1 LEQSPED
8 RGGWPTAEVRSHGR
22 GLLLGLIVFLSI
34 IALGE
39 LYALYL
45 NYQNNFFLR
54 QFVSENQT
62 RLLVQATGLFV
73 LGLGAAYLS
82 YLFSQA
88 KPTSRAGRYSRKVL
102 ALSPFIAGT
111 VAFLLWFGGLGSIV
125 GGSTIGFEAYIMIV
139 LLLISLGMILR
150 DRLTFRMALRN
161 FVRRKT
167 SMAIVILGLMIGTA
181 MISGSLVTQ
190 DTFTELFTRGAYYG
204 YGFADEVVYVR
215 NVTSFAYMYFP
226 ASISPSIASQLA
238 NNPQARPF
246 LLGTTPEILD
256 TVSMSDTNTGNVQ
269 SQVTLIGTFSN
280 ASKTLGDFHSS
291 SGSVIPPNFGDT
303 EAVIN
308 DRTARDLNATVGD
321 SVLVYSAIR
330 ATFKIVGIAL
340 SDARGSFSGNDNIFV
355 TINAAQQ
362 LTNHPG
368 SINYIAITN
377 IGGLRGSIQHSQVV
391 GLAANQ
397 TLNSI
402 TPASVY
408 KCKTDPSQAAGPA
421 STLCA
426 YSEKQNSVNSATT
439 SAQSLS
445 SFLIVLSTF
454 VIVAG
459 VVLIVNIFVML
470 AEERKSEM
478 GMSRAVGMRR
488 GQLTKMFLFE
498 GSLYSAGAA
507 FVGVFVGIA
516 IAYVIVYVFATIIAR
531 FFPVNLSEV
540 LASFTFTPESL
551 FTAFTEGL
559 LITYVTILFTSWRV
573 SKLNIIRAIRNIPE
587 PPRGV
592 RTYTAL
598 SLAGIVAIII
608 GTLVF
613 EQSYG
618 AKSAVEALVGPSIVI
633 FGAGLILSRFL
644 PNRYAFSITGIA
656 LLIQWGVPS
665 LSWNNP
671 LIQTYTF
678 GVEIYFAGGIL
689 MVLGGVLLVMYN
701 TDVALKGLHLFY
713 RGRKTLTPI
722 FRTALAYPENKR
734 FRTAA
739 TVAMFSLVLFTVAAI
754 ASLTAEQNAALDN
767 IVKIDSGGYDI
778 ITQGAV
784 PVSNF
789 ASMIRNNT
797 ALQNKVAAV
806 IDFNNTILLSANDTT
821 IGQSFQPALL
831 LGADPDAP
839 AASNFFLTNTFQMS
853 SMSRQ
858 YKTANETWKAVMTDP
873 SKVVWSYGQV
883 NNRGPPSSIPTPNV
897 GDTLIL
903 TGLVGNNMV
912 QKSVTVVGLVN
923 GVFLN
928 GIVSTKALLMD
939 PFKVGTG
946 SLSFVKVASGAD
958 PTSVASLLRKE
969 FVSLNVDT
977 VVIPVVLS
985 GFLQIGQSF
994 EGLLQGFLGLG
1005 LVVGIAGLGII
1016 SIRSVAERRQEVGIL
1031 RALGFRR
1038 RMILAVFVLEN
1049 SYISL
1054 LGILIGIL
1062 LGIDVG
1068 YAFAVSPNSGL
1079 TFVIPWQQ
1087 ILEIV
1092 GLAYALSMVATIGS
1106 ARRAARIPPAEA
1118 LRYSE

>member
-1 LEQSPED
+1 M
-8 RGGWPTAEVRSHGR
+8 
-22 GLLLGLIVFLSI
+22 
-34 IALGE
+34 
-39 LYALYL
+39 
-45 NYQNNFFLR
+45 
-54 QFVSENQT
+54 
-62 RLLVQATGLFV
+62 V
-73 LGLGAAYLS
+73 LGLGSAYLF
-82 YLFSQA
+82 YLFSRA
-88 KPTSRAGRYSRKVL
+88 KHTSRAGRYSRKVL
-102 ALSPFIAGT
+102 SFSPFIAGLAA
-111 VAFLLWFGGLGSIV
+111 VLIWFAGLSSVV
-125 GGSTIGFEAYIMIV
+125 GGSTISLEVYIVIV
-139 LLLISLGMILR
+139 LLLISLGMMLR

-204 YGFADEVVYVR
+204 YGFADEVVNAR
-215 NVTSFAYMYFP
+215 NITGAGYAYFP
-226 ASISPSIASQLA
+226 ISTSQSLSSQLTS
-238 NNPQARPF
+238 NPQASPF
-246 LLGTTPEILD
+246 LLGVTPEILD
-256 TVSMSDTNTGNVQ
+256 TVSVSDSNTGNVQ
-269 SQVTLIGTFSN
+269 SPATLIGTFSN
-280 ASKTLGDFHSS
+280 ASRTLGDFHSS
-291 SGSVIPPNFGDT
+291 SGSVISSTFGDT
-303 EAVIN
+303 EVVIN
-308 DRTARDLNATVGD
+308 DKTARDLNATVGD
-321 SVLVYSAIR
+321 SIAVYSALR
-330 ATFKIVGIAL
+330 ATFKVVGIAV

-355 TINAAQQ
+355 TMSAAQQ
-362 LTNHPG
+362 LTNHLG
-368 SINYIAITN
+368 SVNYIAVTN
-377 IGGLRGSIQHSQVV
+377 TGGLRDSIKHSQIV

-402 TPASVY
+402 TNPPAAY
-408 KCKTDPSQAAGPA
+408 KCKTDSSQAAGPTA
-421 STLCA
+421 AFCA
-426 YSEKQNSVNSATT
+426 YSEKQVAVNRATT

-531 FFPVNLSEV
+531 FFPVNLSQV
-540 LASFTFTPESL
+540 LASFTFTPGSL
-551 FTAFTEGL
+551 FAAFTEGL

-573 SKLNIIRAIRNIPE
+573 SRLNIIRAIRNIPE

-592 RTYTAL
+592 RTYTIL
-598 SLAGIVAIII
+598 SIAGIIAIII
-608 GTLVF
+608 GAFVF
-613 EQSYG
+613 EVSYS

-644 PNRYAFSITGIA
+644 RNRYAFTLTGIA

-671 LIQTYTF
+671 LIQKYNF

-701 TDVALKGLHLFY
+701 TDVALKILHVFY
-713 RGRKTLTPI
+713 RGRRTLTPI
-722 FRTALAYPENKR
+722 FRIALAYPENKR

-767 IVKIDSGGYDI
+767 TVKVDSGGYDI
-778 ITQGAV
+778 ITQAAV
-784 PVSNF
+784 PVPNF
-789 ASMIRNNT
+789 ASMVNVNV
-797 ALQNKVAAV
+797 ALQNKIAAV
-806 IDFNNTILLSANDTT
+806 IVFNNTILLSANDTT
-821 IGQSFQPALL
+821 SRQTFSYPLL
-831 LGADPDAP
+831 VGADPDAP
-839 AASNFFLTNTFQMS
+839 AATNFYLTNTFQMVN
-853 SMSRQ
+853 MSAQ
-858 YKTANETWKAVMTDP
+858 YKTASETWKAVTTN
-873 SKVVWSYGQV
+873 SSNVVWSFGAV
-883 NNRGPPSSIPTPNV
+883 SNRGPPTSIPTPNIDDV
-897 GDTLIL
+897 LIL
-903 TGLVGNNMV
+903 TGLGSGQTPV
-912 QKSVTVVGLVN
+912 QKTVTVVGLVN

-928 GIVSTKALLMD
+928 GIVATKTLLMN
-939 PFKVGTG
+939 PFGVGTG
-946 SLSFVKVASGAD
+946 SLSFIKVATGAD
-958 PTSVASLLRKE
+958 PTNVSNLLRRE
-969 FVSLNVDT
+969 FVNLKMQT

-985 GFLQIGQSF
+985 AFLQIGQSF
-994 EGLLQGFLGLG
+994 EGLLEGFLGLG

-1016 SIRSVAERRQEVGIL
+1016 SIRSVAERRQEIGIL

-1054 LGILIGIL
+1054 LGILIGVL
-1062 LGIDVG
+1062 LGVNVG
-1068 YAFAVSPNSGL
+1068 YAFAVTPNSGL
-1079 TFVIPWQQ
+1079 NFVLPWQQ
-1087 ILEIV
+1087 LLEIV
-1092 GLAYALSMVATIGS
+1092 GLAYGLSMLATISS
-1106 ARRAARIPPAEA
+1106 ARRAAGIPPAEA
-1118 LRYSE
+1118 IRYSE

>member
-1 LEQSPED
+1 
-8 RGGWPTAEVRSHGR
+8 
-22 GLLLGLIVFLSI
+22 
-34 IALGE
+34 
-39 LYALYL
+39 
-45 NYQNNFFLR
+45 
-54 QFVSENQT
+54 
-62 RLLVQATGLFV
+62 
-73 LGLGAAYLS
+73 
-82 YLFSQA
+82 
-88 KPTSRAGRYSRKVL
+88 
-102 ALSPFIAGT
+102 
-111 VAFLLWFGGLGSIV
+111 
-125 GGSTIGFEAYIMIV
+125 
-139 LLLISLGMILR
+139 
-150 DRLTFRMALRN
+150 
-161 FVRRKT
+161 
-167 SMAIVILGLMIGTA
+167 MIGTA

-204 YGFADEVVYVR
+204 YGFADEVIYAF
-215 NVTSFAYMYFP
+215 NITGAGYQYFP
-226 ASISPSIASQLA
+226 ASISQSLSSQLA
-238 NNPQARPF
+238 SNAQASQF
-246 LLGTTPEILD
+246 LIGSTPEILD
-256 TVSMSDTNTGNVQ
+256 TVGLSDLNSGNVQ
-269 SQVTLIGTFSN
+269 SPATLIGTFSN
-280 ASKTLGDFHSS
+280 ASQNLGDFHSS
-291 SGSVIPPNFGDT
+291 SGSVISSTFRDT

-308 DRTARDLNATVGD
+308 DKTARDLNATIGD
-321 SVLVYSAIR
+321 SIAVYSGLR
-330 ATFKIVGIAL
+330 ATLKLVGIAV

-355 TINAAQQ
+355 TMNVAQQ

-368 SINYIAITN
+368 SVNYIAITN
-377 IGGLRGSIQHSQVV
+377 TGGLRDSIQHSQVV

-402 TPASVY
+402 TNPPAAY
-408 KCKTDPSQAAGPA
+408 KCKTDPSQPAGPTA
-421 STLCA
+421 TLCA
-426 YSEKQNSVNSATT
+426 YSEKQAAVNSATT

-459 VVLIVNIFVML
+459 IVLIVNIFVML

-516 IAYVIVYVFATIIAR
+516 IAYVIVYVFAIIIAR
-531 FFPVNLSEV
+531 FFPVNLSQV
-540 LASFTFTPESL
+540 LASFTFTPGSL

-559 LITYVTILFTSWRV
+559 VITYVTILFTSWRV

-592 RTYTAL
+592 RTYTVL
-598 SLAGIVAIII
+598 SIAGIVAIII
-608 GTLVF
+608 GAFVF
-613 EQSYG
+613 EASYA
-618 AKSAVEALVGPSIVI
+618 AKSAAEALVGPSIVI

-644 PNRYAFSITGIA
+644 RNRYAFTITGIA

-671 LIQTYTF
+671 LIQKYNF

-701 TDVALKGLHLFY
+701 TDVALKILHGFY
-713 RGRKTLTPI
+713 RRRKTLIPI

-754 ASLTAEQNAALDN
+754 ASLTAEQNAALDTL
-767 IVKIDSGGYDI
+767 VKTDSGGYDI
-778 ITQGAV
+778 ITESSV
-784 PVSNF
+784 PIPNF
-789 ASMIRNNT
+789 ASMVRNNT

-821 IGQSFQPALL
+821 SGQHFTYPVL
-831 LGADPDAP
+831 LGADQN
-839 AASNFFLTNTFQMS
+839 ASTATNFYLTNTFQVVNMTA
-853 SMSRQ
+853 Q
-858 YKTANETWKAVMTDP
+858 YKTPSEVWRAVMTN
-873 SKVVWSYGQV
+873 SSNVVWSSGAV
-883 NNRGPPSSIPTPNV
+883 SNRGPPTSIPTPNV
-897 GDTLIL
+897 GDVLVL
-903 TGLVGNNMV
+903 TGSLGPGTIPV
-912 QKSVTVVGLVN
+912 QKSVTVVALVN

-928 GIVSTKALLMD
+928 GIVGTKTLLMN
-939 PFKVGTG
+939 PFKIGTG
-946 SLSFVKVASGAD
+946 GLSFIKVANGAD
-958 PTSVASLLRKE
+958 PTSVAGLLRKE
-969 FVSLNVDT
+969 FLNLKLQT

-985 GFLQIGQSF
+985 AFLQIGQSF
-994 EGLLQGFLGLG
+994 EGLLEGFLGLG

-1016 SIRSVAERRQEVGIL
+1016 SIRSVAERRQEIGIL

-1038 RMILAVFVLEN
+1038 RMVLAVFVLEN

-1068 YAFAVSPNSGL
+1068 YAFAASPNSGL
-1079 TFVIPWQQ
+1079 TFVVPWQQ

-1092 GLAYALSMVATIGS
+1092 GLAYALSMLATIGS

-1118 LRYSE
+1118 IRYSE

>member
-1 LEQSPED
+1 
-8 RGGWPTAEVRSHGR
+8 
-22 GLLLGLIVFLSI
+22 
-34 IALGE
+34 
-39 LYALYL
+39 
-45 NYQNNFFLR
+45 
-54 QFVSENQT
+54 
-62 RLLVQATGLFV
+62 
-73 LGLGAAYLS
+73 LGLGGSYLS
-82 YLFSQA
+82 YLFSRA

-102 ALSPFIAGT
+102 SFSPFIAGF
-111 VAFLLWFGGLGSIV
+111 AALFLWLGALSSVV
-125 GGSTIGFEAYIMIV
+125 GGSTIDLEIYVVIV
-139 LLLISLGMILR
+139 LLLMSMGMILR

-204 YGFADEVVYVR
+204 YGFADEVVYAF
-215 NVTSFAYMYFP
+215 NVTGAGYQYFP
-226 ASISPSIASQLA
+226 ASISQSLSSQLA
-238 NNPQARPF
+238 SNPQASQF
-246 LLGTTPEILD
+246 LLGSTPEILD
-256 TVSMSDTNTGNVQ
+256 TVSLSDSNSGNVQ
-269 SQVTLIGTFSN
+269 SPATLIGTFSN
-280 ASKTLGDFHSS
+280 ASQTLGDFHSS
-291 SGSVIPPNFGDT
+291 DGSVISSSFRNT
-303 EAVIN
+303 EAVVN
-308 DRTARDLNATVGD
+308 DKTARDLNASIGD
-321 SVLVYSAIR
+321 SITVYSSLR
-330 ATFKIVGIAL
+330 ATFKLVGIAI
-340 SDARGSFSGNDNIFV
+340 SDARGSFSGNDNVFV
-355 TINAAQQ
+355 TMNAAQQ
-362 LTNHPG
+362 LTDHPG
-368 SINYIAITN
+368 SVNYIAITN
-377 IGGLRGSIQHSQVV
+377 TGGLRDSIQHSQVV

-402 TPASVY
+402 TNPPAAY
-408 KCKTDPSQAAGPA
+408 KCKTDPSQAAGPTA
-421 STLCA
+421 TLCA
-426 YSEKQNSVNSATT
+426 YSEKQGAVNSATT

-459 VVLIVNIFVML
+459 IVLIVNIFVML

-531 FFPVNLSEV
+531 FFPVNLSQV
-540 LASFTFTPESL
+540 LASFTFTPGSL

-592 RTYTAL
+592 RTYTVL
-598 SLAGIVAIII
+598 SIAGIVAIIL
-608 GTLVF
+608 GAFVF
-613 EQSYG
+613 ETSYT
-618 AKSAVEALVGPSIVI
+618 AKSAVEALVGPSVVI

-644 PNRYAFSITGIA
+644 RDRYAFTITGIA

-671 LIQTYTF
+671 LIQKYNF

-689 MVLGGVLLVMYN
+689 MVLGGILVVMYN
-701 TDVALKGLHLFY
+701 TDVALKILHGFY
-713 RGRKTLTPI
+713 RRRKTLIPI

-754 ASLTAEQNAALDN
+754 ASLTAEQNAALDTL
-767 IVKIDSGGYDI
+767 VRTDSGGYDI
-778 ITQGAV
+778 ITESSV
-784 PVSNF
+784 PVPNF
-789 ASMIRNNT
+789 ASMVRNDAVLANG
-797 ALQNKVAAV
+797 VAAV
-806 IDFNNTILLSANDTT
+806 IDFNSTVLLSANDTT
-821 IGQSFQPALL
+821 SGQHFTYPLL
-831 LGADPDAP
+831 LGADQDAP
-839 AASNFFLTNTFQMS
+839 PTTNFFFTNTFQVVNMTA
-853 SMSRQ
+853 Q
-858 YKTANETWKAVMTDP
+858 YKTPSEVWRAVMTNP
-873 SKVVWSYGQV
+873 SNVVWSFGAV
-883 NNRGPPSSIPTPNV
+883 SNRGPPTSIPTPNV
-897 GDTLIL
+897 GDVLVL
-903 TGLVGNNMV
+903 TGSLGPGTIPV
-912 QKSVTVVGLVN
+912 QRSVTVVALVN

-928 GIVSTKALLMD
+928 GIVGTKTLLMD
-939 PFKVGTG
+939 PFRIGTG
-946 SLSFVKVASGAD
+946 GVSFIKVASGAD
-958 PTSVASLLRKE
+958 PTSVAGLLRKE
-969 FVSLNVDT
+969 FLNLKMQT
-977 VVIPVVLS
+977 VVISVVLS
-985 GFLQIGQSF
+985 AFLQIGQSF
-994 EGLLQGFLGLG
+994 EGLLEGFLGLG

-1016 SIRSVAERRQEVGIL
+1016 SIRSVAERRQEIGIL
-1031 RALGFRR
+1031 RALGFKR

-1068 YAFAVSPNSGL
+1068 YAFAASPNSGL
-1079 TFVIPWQQ
+1079 TFVVPWQQ

-1092 GLAYALSMVATIGS
+1092 GLAYALSMLATIGS

-1118 LRYSE
+1118 IRYSE

>member
-1 LEQSPED
+1 
-8 RGGWPTAEVRSHGR
+8 
-22 GLLLGLIVFLSI
+22 
-34 IALGE
+34 
-39 LYALYL
+39 
-45 NYQNNFFLR
+45 
-54 QFVSENQT
+54 
-62 RLLVQATGLFV
+62 

-82 YLFSQA
+82 FLFARA

-102 ALSPFIAGT
+102 SFSPFIAGF
-111 VAFLLWFGGLGSIV
+111 AALFLWFGALSRVV
-125 GGSTIGFEAYIMIV
+125 GGSTINLEIYVVIV
-139 LLLISLGMILR
+139 LLLISMGMILR
-150 DRLTFRMALRN
+150 DRLIFRMALRN
-161 FVRRKT
+161 FARRKT

-204 YGFADEVVYVR
+204 YGFADEVVYAL
-215 NVTSFAYMYFP
+215 SSAGYQYFP
-226 ASISPSIASQLA
+226 ANISLRFSSRLAS
-238 NNPQARPF
+238 NPGASPF
-246 LLGTTPEILD
+246 ILGSTPEILD
-256 TVSMSDTNTGNVQ
+256 TVSVSDADSGNIQ
-269 SQVTLIGTFSN
+269 SRVTLIGTFPN
-280 ASKTLGDFHSS
+280 ASRTLGDFHSS
-291 SGSVIPPNFGDT
+291 GGSVIPPSFGDT
-303 EAVIN
+303 EAIIN

-321 SVLVYSAIR
+321 SITVYWNSVSR
-330 ATFKIVGIAL
+330 TSFMIVGIAV
-340 SDARGSFSGNDNIFV
+340 SDARASFSGNDNIFV
-355 TINAAQQ
+355 TLNEAQK
-362 LTNHPG
+362 LTQHPG
-368 SINYIAITN
+368 SVNYIAITN
-377 IGGLRGSIQHSQVV
+377 TGGLRDSIQHSQVV

-402 TPASVY
+402 TNPPSAY
-408 KCKTDPSQAAGPA
+408 KCKADLSQIAAPA
-421 STLCA
+421 ATLCA
-426 YSEKQNSVNSATT
+426 YSEKQTAVNSATS

-516 IAYVIVYVFATIIAR
+516 IAYVIVYIFATIIAR
-531 FFPVNLSEV
+531 FFPVNLSQV
-540 LASFTFTPESL
+540 LASFTFTPGSL
-551 FTAFTEGL
+551 FAAFTEGL

-592 RTYTAL
+592 RTYTVL
-598 SLAGIVAIII
+598 SIAGIIVMVL
-608 GTLVF
+608 GVLVF
-613 EQSYG
+613 EASYG

-633 FGAGLILSRFL
+633 FGGGLILSRFVR
-644 PNRYAFSITGIA
+644 NRFAFTITGVA

-665 LSWNNP
+665 FSWNNP
-671 LIQTYTF
+671 LIQKYNF

-689 MVLGGVLLVMYN
+689 MVLGGVMLVMYN
-701 TDVALKGLHLFY
+701 TDVTLKILHLFY

-754 ASLTAEQNAALDN
+754 ASLTAEQNAALSTL
-767 IVKIDSGGYDI
+767 VKTDSGGYDI
-778 ITQGAV
+778 ITEATV
-784 PVSNF
+784 PVPNF
-789 ASMIRNNT
+789 ASMVRNDT
-797 ALQNKVAAV
+797 LLQNKVATV
-806 IDFNNTILLSANDTT
+806 IDFNNTFLLSANDTT
-821 IGQSFQPALL
+821 ARQIFSGPLL
-831 LGADPDAP
+831 LMGADPAAP
-839 AASNFFLTNTFQMS
+839 PTSNFYLTNTFQMVN
-853 SMSRQ
+853 MSAQ
-858 YKTANETWKAVMTDP
+858 YKTAIETWRAVMMN
-873 SKVVWSYGQV
+873 SSNVVWSFGAV
-883 NNRGPPSSIPTPNV
+883 SNRGPPTSIPTPNV
-897 GDTLIL
+897 GDVLVLTESSGPGTLPL
-903 TGLVGNNMV
+903 

-928 GIVSTKALLMD
+928 GIVGTNSLLMD
-939 PFKVGTG
+939 SFRVGTG
-946 SLSFVKVASGAD
+946 SLSFIKVATGAD
-958 PTSVASLLRKE
+958 PTNVANLLRKE
-969 FVSLNVDT
+969 FLDLNMDT

-985 GFLQIGQSF
+985 AFLQIGQSF
-994 EGLLQGFLGLG
+994 EGLLEGFLGLG

-1016 SIRSVAERRQEVGIL
+1016 SIRSVAERRQEIGIL

-1068 YAFAVSPNSGL
+1068 YAFAASPNSGL
-1079 TFVIPWQQ
+1079 TFVVPWQQ

-1092 GLAYALSMVATIGS
+1092 GLAYALSMLATIGS

-1118 LRYSE
+1118 IRYTE

>member
-1 LEQSPED
+1 
-8 RGGWPTAEVRSHGR
+8 
-22 GLLLGLIVFLSI
+22 LLLALVLFLSV

-39 LYALYL
+39 LYGLYL
-45 NYQNNFFLR
+45 NYQNDFFLR

-62 RLLVQATGLFV
+62 RLLVQFTGLLV
-73 LGLGAAYLS
+73 LALGAAYLS
-82 YLFSQA
+82 YLFSRA
-88 KPTSRAGRYSRKVL
+88 KPASRAGRYSRKIL
-102 ALSPFIAGT
+102 SFSPFIAGL
-111 VAFLLWFGGLGSIV
+111 AALLLWFGALSGIV
-125 GGSTIGFEAYIMIV
+125 GGSTVGFEVYIVIV
-139 LLLISLGMILR
+139 LLLISLGMMLR
-150 DRLTFRMALRN
+150 DRLTFRMAVRN
-161 FVRRKT
+161 FARRKT
-167 SMAIVILGLMIGTA
+167 SMVIVILGLMIGTA

-204 YGFADEVVYVR
+204 YGFADEVVYAR
-215 NVTSFAYMYFP
+215 NVTSFAYLYFP
-226 ASISPSIASQLA
+226 ANVSQNLASQLA
-238 NNPQARPF
+238 SNPQASPF
-246 LLGTTPEILD
+246 LLGVTPEILD
-256 TVSMSDTNTGNVQ
+256 TVSISDTSSGLVQ
-269 SQVTLIGTFSN
+269 SPATLIGTFPN
-280 ASKTLGDFHSS
+280 ASQTLGDFHSL
-291 SGSVIPPNFGDT
+291 SGSVISANFGDS

-308 DRTARDLNATVGD
+308 DRAARDLNATIGD
-321 SVLVYSAIR
+321 SITVYSSLA
-330 ATFKIVGIAL
+330 ANFKIVGIAA

-355 TINAAQQ
+355 TMNKAEQI
-362 LTNHPG
+362 TNHSG
-368 SINYIAITN
+368 SVNFVAITN
-377 IGGLRGSIQHSQVV
+377 VGGLRNSIQHSQVV

-402 TPASVY
+402 IQTSGY
-408 KCKTDPSQAAGPA
+408 KCKTDPSQAAGPVA
-421 STLCA
+421 ALCA
-426 YSEKQNSVNSATT
+426 YSEKQSAVNSATT

-516 IAYVIVYVFATIIAR
+516 IAYVIVYVFATIISR
-531 FFPVNLSEV
+531 FFPVNLSQV

-551 FTAFTEGL
+551 FAAFTEGL

-592 RTYTAL
+592 RTYTVL
-598 SLAGIVAIII
+598 LI
-608 GTLVF
+608 GGVISILLGALVF
-613 EQSYG
+613 ETSYS
-618 AKSAVEALVGPSIVI
+618 AKSAVEALVGPSIII

-644 PNRYAFSITGIA
+644 RNRYAFTITGIA

-665 LSWNNP
+665 FSWNNP
-671 LIQTYTF
+671 LIQKYNF

-689 MVLGGVLLVMYN
+689 MVLGGVMLVMYN
-701 TDVALKGLHLFY
+701 TDVALKILHLFY

-754 ASLTAEQNAALDN
+754 AALTAEQNAALDN
-767 IVKIDSGGYDI
+767 VVKQDSGGYDI
-778 ITQGAV
+778 ITESAV
-784 PVSNF
+784 PVTNF
-789 ASMIRNNT
+789 ASMVTNNT
-797 ALQNKVAAV
+797 AFQNKIVAV

-821 IGQSFQPALL
+821 SHQVFSYPLL
-831 LGADPDAP
+831 IGADPDAP
-839 AASNFFLTNTFQMS
+839 PATNFFLSNTFQMVNMS
-853 SMSRQ
+853 SE
-858 YKTANETWKAVMTDP
+858 YKTASETWNGVTNDP
-873 SKVVWSYGQV
+873 LNVVWSFGAV
-883 NNRGPPSSIPTPNV
+883 SNRGPPTSIPTPNV
-897 GDTLIL
+897 GDVLVL
-903 TGLVGNNMV
+903 TGLTPGQVPV
-912 QKSVTVVGLVN
+912 QQSVKVIGLVN

-928 GIVSTKALLMD
+928 GIVGTSKLLKDYFGIST
-939 PFKVGTG
+939 GG
-946 SLSFVKVASGAD
+946 LSFVKVAPGAD
-958 PTSVASLLRKE
+958 PTNVSYLLRKE
-969 FVSLNVDT
+969 FVNLKMQT

-985 GFLQIGQSF
+985 AFLQIGQSF
-994 EGLLQGFLGLG
+994 EGLLEGFLGLG

-1016 SIRSVAERRQEVGIL
+1016 SIRSVAERRQEIGIL
-1031 RALGFRR
+1031 RALGFTR
-1038 RMILAVFVLEN
+1038 RMILAVFILEN

-1054 LGILIGIL
+1054 LGISIGIL

-1079 TFVIPWQQ
+1079 NFVIPWQQ

-1092 GLAYALSMVATIGS
+1092 GLAYALSMLATISS
-1106 ARRAARIPPAEA
+1106 ARRAASIPPAEA

>member
-1 LEQSPED
+1 VIS
-8 RGGWPTAEVRSHGR
+8 
-22 GLLLGLIVFLSI
+22 
-34 IALGE
+34 LGE

-45 NYQNNFFLR
+45 NYQDNFFMR
-54 QFVSENQT
+54 QFISENQN
-62 RLLVQATGLFV
+62 RLLVQAAGLLV
-73 LGLGAAYLS
+73 SGLGAGYLS
-82 YLFSQA
+82 YLFSRA

-102 ALSPFIAGT
+102 SFSPFISGLA
-111 VAFLLWFGGLGSIV
+111 ALLVWFGGLSSVV
-125 GGSTIGFEAYIMIV
+125 GGSTIDLEVYVVVV
-139 LLLISLGMILR
+139 LLVISVGMMLR

-161 FVRRKT
+161 FARRKT

-204 YGFADEVVYVR
+204 YGFADEVVYAR
-215 NVTSFAYMYFP
+215 NVTGAGYLYFP
-226 ASISPSIASQLA
+226 ASTSQSLSSQLTG
-238 NNPQARPF
+238 NPQASPF
-246 LLGTTPEILD
+246 ILGSTPEILD
-256 TVSMSDTNTGNVQ
+256 TVSLSDTNSGNVQ
-269 SQVTLIGTFSN
+269 SPATLIGTFSN
-280 ASKTLGDFHSS
+280 ASQTLGDFHSLG
-291 SGSVIPPNFGDT
+291 GSVISPKFGDT
-303 EAVIN
+303 EAIIN
-308 DRTARDLNATVGD
+308 DKTARDLNATLGD
-321 SVLVYSAIR
+321 SIVVYSALR
-330 ATFKIVGIAL
+330 ATLKVVGISA

-355 TINAAQQ
+355 AMNEAQQ

-368 SINYIAITN
+368 SVNYIAITN
-377 IGGLRGSIQHSQVV
+377 TGGLRDSIQHSQVV

-402 TPASVY
+402 LNPPPAY
-408 KCKTDPSQAAGPA
+408 ECKTDPSQAARPA
-421 STLCA
+421 ATICA
-426 YSEKQNSVNSATT
+426 YSEKQVAVNSATT

-478 GMSRAVGMRR
+478 GMSRAIGMRR

-498 GSLYSAGAA
+498 GSLYSASAA

-516 IAYVIVYVFATIIAR
+516 IAYVIVYIFATIIAR
-531 FFPVNLSEV
+531 FFPVNLSQV
-540 LASFTFTPESL
+540 LASFTFTPGSL
-551 FTAFTEGL
+551 FAAFTEGL

-592 RTYTAL
+592 RTYTVL
-598 SLAGIVAIII
+598 SITGIILIIL
-608 GTLVF
+608 GALVF
-613 EQSYG
+613 EVSYG

-633 FGAGLILSRFL
+633 FGVGLILSRFL
-644 PNRYAFSITGIA
+644 RNRYAFTITGIA

-671 LIQTYTF
+671 LIQKYNF

-689 MVLGGVLLVMYN
+689 MVLGGVLLFMYN
-701 TDVALKGLHLFY
+701 TDVTLKILHIFY
-713 RGRKTLTPI
+713 RGKKTLTPI

-767 IVKIDSGGYDI
+767 LVITDSGGYDI
-778 ITQGAV
+778 ITQAGV
-784 PVSNF
+784 PVPNF
-789 ASMIRNNT
+789 ASMVHGDSAFQNN
-797 ALQNKVAAV
+797 VAAV

-821 IGQSFQPALL
+821 SHQSFSYPLL
-831 LGADPDAP
+831 IGGDPNAS
-839 AASNFFLTNTFQMS
+839 AATNFYLTNTFQMVN
-853 SMSRQ
+853 MSAL
-858 YKTANETWKAVMTDP
+858 YKTVNETWKVVMTDS
-873 SKVVWSYGQV
+873 SKVVWSFGAV
-883 NNRGPPSSIPTPNV
+883 SNRGPPTSIPTPNV
-897 GDTLIL
+897 GDVLVL
-903 TGLVGNNMV
+903 TGFGPQRTPV
-912 QKSVTVVGLVN
+912 QTSVTVIGLVN

-928 GIVSTKALLMD
+928 GIVSTKALLMN
-939 PFKVGTG
+939 PFGVGTG
-946 SLSFVKVASGAD
+946 GLSFIKLTKGAD
-958 PTSVASLLRKE
+958 PTNVANLLRKQ
-969 FVSLNVDT
+969 FLNLKLQT

-985 GFLQIGQSF
+985 AFLQIGQSF
-994 EGLLQGFLGLG
+994 EGLLEGFLGLG

-1016 SIRSVAERRQEVGIL
+1016 SIRSVAERRQEIGIL
-1031 RALGFRR
+1031 RALGFRK

-1049 SYISL
+1049 SYIAL

-1079 TFVIPWQQ
+1079 NFVVPWQQ

-1092 GLAYALSMVATIGS
+1092 ALAYGLSMLATVSS
-1106 ARRAARIPPAEA
+1106 ARRASRIPPAEA

>member
-1 LEQSPED
+1 
-8 RGGWPTAEVRSHGR
+8 
-22 GLLLGLIVFLSI
+22 
-34 IALGE
+34 
-39 LYALYL
+39 
-45 NYQNNFFLR
+45 
-54 QFVSENQT
+54 VSENQT
-62 RLLVQATGLFV
+62 RVLVQAAGLLV
-73 LGLGAAYLS
+73 LGLGVAYLS
-82 YLFSQA
+82 YLFSRA
-88 KPTSRAGRYSRKVL
+88 RPTSRAGRYSRKVL
-102 ALSPFIAGT
+102 SFSPFIAGL
-111 VAFLLWFGGLGSIV
+111 AAILIWFGGLSGIV
-125 GGSTIGFEAYIMIV
+125 GDSTIELELYIVIV
-139 LLLISLGMILR
+139 LLLISLSMMLR

-161 FVRRKT
+161 FTRRKT

-204 YGFADEVVYVR
+204 YGFADEVVYAR
-215 NVTSFAYMYFP
+215 NVTGAGYLYFP
-226 ASISPSIASQLA
+226 ANTSRSLSSQLTS
-238 NNPQARPF
+238 NPQAGPF
-246 LLGTTPEILD
+246 LLGSTPEIIS
-256 TVSMSDTNTGNVQ
+256 TVSLSDANSGNVQ
-269 SQVTLIGTFSN
+269 SPATLIGTFSN
-280 ASKTLGDFHSS
+280 ASHALGDFHST
-291 SGSVIPPNFGDT
+291 SGSIISPSFGDT

-321 SVLVYSAIR
+321 SITAYYSSLR
-330 ATFKIVGIAL
+330 ATLKVVGIAV

-355 TINAAQQ
+355 TMSKAQQ
-362 LTNHPG
+362 LTNHLG

-377 IGGLRGSIQHSQVV
+377 TGGLRDSIQHSQVV
-391 GLAANQ
+391 GLVANQ

-402 TPASVY
+402 LNPPTPY
-408 KCKTDPSQAAGPA
+408 KCKTDPNQVAGPA
-421 STLCA
+421 ATLCA
-426 YSEKQNSVNSATT
+426 YSEKQVAVNSATT

-459 VVLIVNIFVML
+459 IVLIVNIFVML

-516 IAYVIVYVFATIIAR
+516 IAYVIVYIFATIIAR
-531 FFPVNLSEV
+531 FFPVNLSQV
-540 LASFTFTPESL
+540 LASFTFTPGSL
-551 FTAFTEGL
+551 FAAFTEGL

-587 PPRGV
+587 PPQGV
-592 RTYTAL
+592 RTYTVL
-598 SLAGIVAIII
+598 SIAGIISIVLGI
-608 GTLVF
+608 LVF
-613 EQSYG
+613 EASYS

-644 PNRYAFSITGIA
+644 RNRYAFTITGIA

-671 LIQTYTF
+671 LIQKYNF

-689 MVLGGVLLVMYN
+689 MVLGGVMLVMYN
-701 TDVALKGLHLFY
+701 TDVALKVLHLFY

-754 ASLTAEQNAALDN
+754 ASLTAEQNAALDTL
-767 IVKIDSGGYDI
+767 VKTDSGGYDI
-778 ITQGAV
+778 ITESSV
-784 PVSNF
+784 PVPNF
-789 ASMIRNNT
+789 ASMVGADV
-797 ALQNKVAAV
+797 ALQNKISAV
-806 IDFNNTILLSANDTT
+806 MDFNNTILLSANDTSS
-821 IGQSFQPALL
+821 GQHFTYPLL
-831 LGADPDAP
+831 VGADQDAP
-839 AASNFFLTNTFQMS
+839 AATNFYLTNTFQMVN
-853 SMSRQ
+853 MSAQ
-858 YKTANETWKAVMTDP
+858 YKTTSEVWKAVMSNP
-873 SKVVWSYGQV
+873 SNVVWSFGGAS
-883 NNRGPPSSIPTPNV
+883 NRGPPTSNPTPNV
-897 GDTLIL
+897 GDVLVL
-903 TGLVGNNMV
+903 TGSLGPGAPPV
-912 QKSVTVVGLVN
+912 QTSVTVVGLVN

-928 GIVSTKALLMD
+928 GIVGTKTLLMN
-939 PFKVGTG
+939 PFRIGTG
-946 SLSFVKVASGAD
+946 GLSFIKVANGVD
-958 PTSVASLLRKE
+958 PTNVASLLRKE
-969 FVSLNVDT
+969 FLNLNMET

-985 GFLQIGQSF
+985 AFLQIGQSF
-994 EGLLQGFLGLG
+994 ESLLEGFLGLG

-1016 SIRSVAERRQEVGIL
+1016 SIRSVAERRQEIGIL

-1054 LGILIGIL
+1054 LGIMIGIL

-1079 TFVIPWQQ
+1079 NFVLPWQQ

-1092 GLAYALSMVATIGS
+1092 ALAYGLSMLATISS